1 MPINKL
7 KFVLLLSLNILL
19 FSVINA
25 QEFKWEKVNF
35 LIGDW
40 AGNGVGIGIK
50 SSEISASYNYCLN
63 DHFIEITNHFER
75 KTSNKKQLTEI
86 RDDWGMLSYNN
97 KIGTIIYRQFNADGS
112 FVQYHLNDSLSTID
126 NLIFESEIVEN
137 YKVNAQ
143 LRFTIRKVSE
153 IEITTYF
160 DIMLPG
166 KPYVCYEQNKLIKQD
181 YYKIR
186 HLA

>member
-1 MPINKL
+1 MPTKNSTI
-7 KFVLLLSLNILL
+7 ILL
-19 FSVINA
+19 VLIGLLINTASKA
-25 QEFKWEKVNF
+25 QEFRWEKVNF

-40 AGNGVGIGIK
+40 VGNGVGIGIK

-63 DHFIEITNHFER
+63 DHFIEINNHFER
-75 KTSNKKQLTEI
+75 KTANKKQLTEI

-112 FVQYHLNDSLSTID
+112 FIQYHLNDSLSTMN

-137 YKVNAQ
+137 FKVNAQ

-166 KPYVCYEQNKLIKQD
+166 KPYICYEQNKLIKQD
-181 YYKIR
+181 Y
-186 HLA
+186 

>member
-1 MPINKL
+1 MPTKNSTI
-7 KFVLLLSLNILL
+7 ILL
-19 FSVINA
+19 IYLSILTNTISKA
-25 QEFKWEKVNF
+25 QEFRWEKVNF

-40 AGNGVGIGIK
+40 VGNGVGIGIK

-97 KIGTIIYRQFNADGS
+97 NIGTIVYRQFNADGS

-181 YYKIR
+181 Y
-186 HLA
+186 

>member
-1 MPINKL
+1 MPTKNSTIIFL
-7 KFVLLLSLNILL
+7 VFLSLLTNTI
-19 FSVINA
+19 SKA
-25 QEFKWEKVNF
+25 QEFRWEKVNF

-40 AGNGVGIGIK
+40 VGNGVGIGIK

-97 KIGTIIYRQFNADGS
+97 NIGTIIYRQFNTDGS

-181 YYKIR
+181 Y
-186 HLA
+186 

>member
-1 MPINKL
+1 MPTKNSTI
-7 KFVLLLSLNILL
+7 ILL
-19 FSVINA
+19 IYLSILTNTISKA
-25 QEFKWEKVNF
+25 QEFRWEKVNF

-40 AGNGVGIGIK
+40 VGNGVGIGIK

-97 KIGTIIYRQFNADGS
+97 NIGTIIYRQFNADGS

-166 KPYVCYEQNKLIKQD
+166 KPYICYEQNKLIKQD
-181 YYKIR
+181 Y
-186 HLA
+186 